1 MTLDAIPPAAA
12 SPPPT
17 RDPGAVAPVR
27 DRAAANAAG
36 LLRSRGLRATGPR
49 VAVFAAVD
57 LLPGHPD
64 VAAVASRVRAGGGS
78 ISTQA
83 VYDCLASLT
92 AAGLLRRIEPA
103 GSPARYETRVGDN
116 HHHIV
121 CRVCGATQ
129 DVDCVHGAAPCLQP
143 ESVGGFAVDEAEV
156 TFWGLCPDC
165 QATAASAA
173 PSATETAGA
182 PTTVN

>member
-1 MTLDAIPPAAA
+1 MTLDATPTAA
-12 SPPPT
+12 
-17 RDPGAVAPVR
+17 PGRTGPHSAVADR
-27 DRAAANAAG
+27 TAMDRAVAG
-36 LLRSRGLRATGPR
+36 RAVVVDLLRSRGLRATSTR
-49 VAVFAAVD
+49 IAVFAAVD
-57 LLPGHPD
+57 SLDGHPD
-64 VAAVASRVRAGGGS
+64 VAAVAARVRAGAGS

-121 CRVCGATQ
+121 CRVCGAAQ

-143 ESVGGFAVDEAEV
+143 EAVGGFAVDEAEV
-156 TFWGLCPDC
+156 TFWGLCPEC
-165 QATAASAA
+165 QAAA
-173 PSATETAGA
+173 TA
-182 PTTVN
+182 PTPVN